1 VSSEC
6 ATEHGAKH
14 NSLSIFRTFDKSP
27 LHLGQI
33 ERTQEAIVEWME
45 KSALPTLID
54 FANEYV
60 EPVFK
65 RNYAS
70 LVLYTDDIN
79 ANYSK
84 VFEEAA
90 AALQGEILFVRTG
103 NVQGIQKRLVQF
115 SEVKDDMLPTIRIL
129 QPGKDMKRYFY
140 TRSTVEEISV
150 ASLKAFI
157 DDFKAGRLQR
167 DLKSQE
173 EPSDQVEVYTI
184 VGKTWHRVV

>member
-1 VSSEC
+1 MSSEC

>member
-1 VSSEC
+1 
-6 ATEHGAKH
+6 
-14 NSLSIFRTFDKSP
+14 
-27 LHLGQI
+27 
-33 ERTQEAIVEWME
+33 ME